1 MASCASAKRT
11 LHTSRNQVGISSDV
25 TVQQDDFSFLVF
37 LGGGEMNLLFVVNLI
52 HTSGGSVFILLHYM
66 YLSTAQGRASAIPHY

>member
-25 TVQQDDFSFLVF
+25 TVQQDDF

-66 YLSTAQGRASAIPHY
+66 YLSTAQGRASAIPHH